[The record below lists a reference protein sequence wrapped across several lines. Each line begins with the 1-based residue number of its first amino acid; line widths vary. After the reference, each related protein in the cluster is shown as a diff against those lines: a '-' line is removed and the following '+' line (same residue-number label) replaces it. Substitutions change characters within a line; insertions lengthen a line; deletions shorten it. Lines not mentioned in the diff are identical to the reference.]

1 MGKIRMGPPQS
12 LVLFLKEK
20 AGAGHFVETG
30 TFKGD
35 TAAWAGGHFA
45 RVFTVELSA
54 DYHAAA
60 VKRFAGSESVKP
72 LKGNSAQVLAEL
84 MGRIEGPGIFWL
96 DAHWSG
102 LDTSGREAECPLIE
116 EVALINASPAE
127 HVVMVDDA
135 RLFCAPPP
143 APHRAEDWP
152 DLLATVQVL
161 SDRGRRHVILHHDVL
176 VAVPMA
182 LKEGL
187 VEFVR
192 RELAEN
198 RKSKPWWRRLM
209 S

>member
-1 MGKIRMGPPQS
+1 M
-12 LVLFLKEK
+12 
-20 AGAGHFVETG
+20 
-30 TFKGD
+30 
-35 TAAWAGGHFA
+35 
-45 RVFTVELSA
+45 
-54 DYHAAA
+54 
-60 VKRFAGSESVKP
+60 
-72 LKGNSAQVLAEL
+72 
-84 MGRIEGPGIFWL
+84 
-96 DAHWSG
+96 
-102 LDTSGREAECPLIE
+102 
-116 EVALINASPAE
+116 INASRAD

-161 SDRGRRHVILHHDVL
+161 SDRGRRHVILHDDVL

-198 RKSKPWWRRLM
+198 RKAKPWWRRLM